1 MAMTLKGKQKAAV
14 LLIQMGPE
22 ASAAVL
28 KQLREPEIEQLTLEI
43 LSMDQVSDDVN
54 REVLAEGHSLALA
67 SRFLST
73 GGFGYAQEMLGR
85 ALGPEKAAEIISR
98 LAATLQPHH
107 FDFLKDTDPSQLA
120 TFIQEEHPQAIA
132 LILAHLPSA
141 TASRVLASL
150 PAELQAE
157 VAMRIATM
165 ERTLPEVIEGIE
177 QVLRQ
182 RLARVVFSETSQA
195 GGLDSLVK
203 ILGNVDRS
211 TERSVLE
218 YLDQHNADLAGEV
231 RKLMFAFDNL
241 VALDDSALQRILRD
255 VDARD
260 LPLALRGAPDELR
273 DRIFKNVS
281 ARAADMLREDMAVAG
296 QVRRRQVEEAQQRI
310 VTVARRL
317 EEAGEIVIQ
326 RGGDDVLV

>member
-1 MAMTLKGKQKAAV
+1 MATKLKGKQKAAV
-14 LLIQMGPE
+14 LLIAMGPE
-22 ASAAVL
+22 ASSAVL

-43 LSMDQVSDDVN
+43 LSMDQVSDDVS
-54 REVLAEGHSLALA
+54 REVLTEGHQMALA
-67 SRFLST
+67 SRFLSS

-85 ALGPEKAAEIISR
+85 ALGNEKAAEIISR
-98 LAATLQPHH
+98 LAANLQPHH
-107 FDFLKDTDPSQLA
+107 FDFLKDTDPAQLA

-132 LILAHLPSA
+132 LILAHLPAA
-141 TASRVLASL
+141 TASRVLAHL
-150 PAELQAE
+150 PAELQAD

-165 ERTLPEVIEGIE
+165 ERTLPEVIEGVE

-241 VALDDSALQRILRD
+241 IQLDDQALQRILRD

-260 LPLALRGAPDELR
+260 LPLALRGAPEELR
-273 DRIFKNVS
+273 ERIFKNVS
-281 ARAADMLREDMAVAG
+281 ARAAEMLREDMAVAG

-310 VTVARRL
+310 VTIARRL

>member
-1 MAMTLKGKQKAAV
+1 MTATLKGKQKAAV
-14 LLIQMGPE
+14 LMIAMGPE

-28 KQLREPEIEQLTLEI
+28 KQLREAEIEQLTLEI
-43 LSMDQVSDDVN
+43 LSMEQVSDEVN
-54 REVLAEGHSLALA
+54 WEVLVEGYQLAMA

-73 GGFGYAQEMLGR
+73 GGFGYAQDMLAK
-85 ALGPEKAAEIISR
+85 ALGAEKAAEIITR
-98 LAATLQPHH
+98 LAANLQPHH

-132 LILAHLPSA
+132 LILAHLPS
-141 TASRVLASL
+141 TQASRTLASL
-150 PAELQAE
+150 PAEMQAD

-165 ERTLPEVIEGIE
+165 ERTLPDVIEGIE
-177 QVLRQ
+177 NVLRA
-182 RLARVVFSETSQA
+182 RLARVVVSETSAA
-195 GGLDSLVK
+195 GGVDSLVK

-211 TERSVLE
+211 TERGVLE
-218 YLDQHNADLAGEV
+218 YLEQHNPDLAGEV

-241 VALDDSALQRILRD
+241 LQLDDQGLQRILRD

-260 LPLALRGAPDELR
+260 LPLALRGAPEELR
-273 DRIFKNVS
+273 ERIFKNVS

-326 RGGDDVLV
+326 RGGDDVLM